1 VSDNAS
7 ENTTVYNNVSRF
19 GSDYFEGLT
28 QTPATVVSGAVTAE
42 DVDELENC
50 VLNNSSYYH
59 NLNAQWFLIS
69 LSSNA
74 LYFDSTSPVTDTSLI
89 AVLEASVKKTLFYFR
104 SLSVLVVSD
113 TQNQPLMTRAE
124 ASTLTDEHLLMWDAL
139 NNKAKDSGISKSDI
153 QSIIANI
160 FLTAHPVGSLFWTND
175 PTDPSVTYGGT
186 WRRIKDKFVYAM
198 GDNDTVDTTHGNDT
212 VKLSVANMPSHY
224 HSTNIGSTTGSI
236 SGGLTT
242 YAKNYT
248 GETRPDGSRVSADD
262 ALEANIY
269 PGYAGGPYFSHG
281 DIANGNGTN
290 GIYPP
295 SAGKFASADGHAG
308 VVARNNGYNDMV
320 GAYAGASGGLNGVD
334 HYHFGFNHFHEV
346 VGSVTVNF
354 GTKNTDSKGSGTAFS
369 IMPPYICKY
378 CWERTA

>member
-1 VSDNAS
+1 
-7 ENTTVYNNVSRF
+7 
-19 GSDYFEGLT
+19 
-28 QTPATVVSGAVTAE
+28 VTAE

-59 NLNAQWFLIS
+59 NLNAQWFLVS

-74 LYFDSTSPVTDTSLI
+74 LYFDSTSPVTEASLI
-89 AVLEASVKKTLFYFR
+89 AVLEASVRKTLFYFR

-139 NNKAKDSGISKSDI
+139 DNKAKDSGISKSDI

-186 WRRIKDKFVYAM
+186 WVRIKDKFVYAM
-198 GDNDTVDTTHGNDT
+198 GDNDTVNATGGAKTVTLSESNLPKHHHKVTIGTKKAKFANDATTGNVSGTGQTWTHSHGIPGAYDASGQPQCFHGSAYAT
-212 VKLSVANMPSHY
+212 VTSRTDDANLQHTHSLAGVEASVD
-224 HSTNIGSTTGSI
+224 IGS
-236 SGGLTT
+236 L
-242 YAKNYT
+242 
-248 GETRPDGSRVSADD
+248 
-262 ALEANIY
+262 
-269 PGYAGGPYFSHG
+269 
-281 DIANGNGTN
+281 
-290 GIYPP
+290 
-295 SAGKFASADGHAG
+295 
-308 VVARNNGYNDMV
+308 
-320 GAYAGASGGLNGVD
+320 
-334 HYHFGFNHFHEV
+334 
-346 VGSVTVNF
+346 
-354 GTKNTDSKGSGTAFS
+354 NTDDTGSGTAFS